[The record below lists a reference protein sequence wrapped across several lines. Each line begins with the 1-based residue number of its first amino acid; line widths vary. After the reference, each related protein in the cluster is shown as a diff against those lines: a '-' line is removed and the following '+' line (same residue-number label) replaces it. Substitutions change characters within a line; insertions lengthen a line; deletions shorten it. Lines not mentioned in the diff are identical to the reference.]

1 MRLSLRQTVGTN
13 TAHLTFF
20 ILCILLEKMC
30 SFLSNADKS
39 VITNEAPI
47 FVCITSSTSKPLNS
61 SLLSPWSSFSS
72 FSSPFHM
79 RMATPLAK
87 SSSVTRP
94 KSSVTPASVLQ
105 GDRQM
110 DSPWRRESG
119 RPNLSGR
126 GFKRKNDEG
135 SWTCFRGQSGLCVE
149 ISWLV
154 PDGQG
159 RSRLHLR
166 LLFLNFLFI
175 LMLVPTQPSTGRK

>member
-13 TAHLTFF
+13 PAHLNFF

-30 SFLSNADKS
+30 SIFLSNADKS
-39 VITNEAPI
+39 ALTNEAPI

-72 FSSPFHM
+72 PFHM

-87 SSSVTRP
+87 SSSETRP

-135 SWTCFRGQSGLCVE
+135 SWTCFRGQWGLCVE

-166 LLFLNFLFI
+166 LLFLNCLLFI